1 MGPGHDVR
9 APSLRMEPT
18 GQDPSSRLHI
28 LSLSRG
34 SWWEALETAFS
45 RPRPNKSFISRA
57 RKGIRAPVTTRIAH
71 QSFLLLPRQTA
82 DQGHAHR
89 PGSFLQLPLFLR
101 KAFLNFLMPAR
112 NSDNKKRSLTLTRE
126 FGTFQHLFSF
136 TLELGWVWPGLAR
149 GLTAAPGAGLNAFTR
164 HILKPPPQPGLGS
177 FWVRA
182 SHQPSAAP
190 SSPKDAPSSLAPCHL
205 SGAHHLL
212 SHLDN

>member
-1 MGPGHDVR
+1 MC
-9 APSLRMEPT
+9 SLGRRGVAREEAASWSLLRVSFVWIRILASALASCAILGKLLNLSEP
-18 GQDPSSRLHI
+18 P
-28 LSLSRG
+28 
-34 SWWEALETAFS
+34 FS
-45 RPRPNKSFISRA
+45 Y
-57 RKGIRAPVTTRIAH
+57 